1 MNHKDYYLNEI
12 VMEGYKPVPEKEI
25 DNSEMSEEQL
35 EERERELS
43 GEISE
48 SIDEITKTTES
59 VEELLE
65 DKELSP
71 TLKEVTLEKI
81 NEIGRKV
88 SDRFAKR
95 MLGSALAGSLLAGH
109 QFLMEQGE
117 TFIEE
122 GSVLGDAN
130 PVALAAV
137 GLYAS
142 IRSLKFVVAKLEE
155 RNVKNNLDRG
165 TIDDATEA
173 GSFIGNAIKEGDIDD
188 SQDNYDLK
196 HLLWQEGH
204 TVYDEVGLPFDHKR
218 TNFDDIQRRVEIANK
233 RTASEMSKYLRSG
246 VSKRSA

>member
-1 MNHKDYYLNEI
+1 
-12 VMEGYKPVPEKEI
+12 MEGYKPVQEKGI
-25 DNSEMSEEQL
+25 DSSEMSEKQL

-43 GEISE
+43 GEISK
-48 SIDEITKTTES
+48 SIDEITKTTEG

-65 DKELSP
+65 DEDLSP
-71 TLKEVTLEKI
+71 TLKEVALEKI
-81 NEIGRKV
+81 NEIGRRV
-88 SDRFAKR
+88 SDRFANL
-95 MLGSALAGSLLAGH
+95 MLGSAAVGTILAVH
-109 QFLMEQGE
+109 QFSMEKGE

-122 GSVLGDAN
+122 GSILGDAN

-142 IRSLKFVVAKLEE
+142 IRSMKFVVAKLEE

-188 SQDNYDLK
+188 SQDNYDIK

-204 TVYDEVGLPFDHKR
+204 AVYDEVGLTFDHKL
-218 TNFDDIQRRVEIANK
+218 TNSDDIQRRVEIANK